1 MPRPPEGAARPA
13 ARTGAAGGPSGG
25 KAADGSAGD
34 PPDPLEERVVA
45 SRLVHHGRYLSLRLD
60 TIERADGS
68 RGEREIVGHPGAV
81 AIVAVDR
88 DERIALVRQ
97 FRLAAGGVL
106 LEIPA
111 GTLDLVA
118 GRLEDPDLAA
128 RRELEEE
135 TGLRARRWRRLGAF
149 WTAPGFATER
159 MHLFLATELEAARD
173 PAGPDEDERL
183 ELVWL
188 PYPDALRAALAGEI
202 ADAKSLVGIF
212 WYGWLRTAE
221 GSSAS
226 SGGSP
231 DAGPAAAP

>member
-1 MPRPPEGAARPA
+1 MLRPPEDAAGPTA
-13 ARTGAAGGPSGG
+13 GTDTPAAGGSG
-25 KAADGSAGD
+25 DS
-34 PPDPLEERVVA
+34 PDPLEERVVA
-45 SRLVHHGRYLSLRLD
+45 SRLVHRGRYLSLRLD

-68 RGEREIVGHPGAV
+68 RSEREIVGHPGAV
-81 AIVAVDR
+81 AIVAVDGE
-88 DERIALVRQ
+88 ERIALVRQ
-97 FRLAAGGVL
+97 YRLAAGGVL

-111 GTLDLVA
+111 GTLDRVA
-118 GRLEDPDLAA
+118 GRLEDPARAA

-135 TGLRARRWRRLGAF
+135 TGLRARHWRRLGAF

-173 PAGPDEDERL
+173 RAHPDEDERL

-212 WYGWLRTAE
+212 WYGWLRSTE

-226 SGGSP
+226 SGDSP
-231 DAGPAAAP
+231 EAGLAAPP